1 MTRIELD
8 EKQLRMLRS
17 ALTYVFNEIEDD
29 IEFEKAIGS
38 TRWEV
43 DDFMRNLSTN
53 EE

>member
-1 MTRIELD
+1 MTTIELD

-29 IEFEKAIGS
+29 IEFEKVIGS
-38 TRWEV
+38 TRWDV
-43 DDFMRNLSTN
+43 DELMRNLSTK